1 MIKLV
6 EMEEGKAA
14 QNFYKTLLV
23 LEPHII
29 NPFNYAL

>member
-1 MIKLV
+1 MMKLV

-14 QNFYKTLLV
+14 GKFNKTILF